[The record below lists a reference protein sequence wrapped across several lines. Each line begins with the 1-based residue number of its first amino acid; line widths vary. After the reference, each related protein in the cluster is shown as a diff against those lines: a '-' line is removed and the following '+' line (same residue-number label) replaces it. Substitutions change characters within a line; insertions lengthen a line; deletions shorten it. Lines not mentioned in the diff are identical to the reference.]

1 MNKDK
6 KYVFEIIV
14 RETENLDKICST
26 ITACD
31 YTFEELKGR
40 KADLEILN
48 CKDILLDHLPK
59 KELEKQYKKDM
70 EEACKHYENHF
81 KNPDTY
87 GISSPQKTNNTETYY
102 ERVDDGEIFIKDKKT
117 NSFYNVNMQKFKDEG
132 YFVFAYTEEIMNRLV
147 KKGCF
152 RKIYKE

>member
-1 MNKDK
+1 MNKNK

-14 RETENLDKICST
+14 RETENLEKICST

-40 KADLEILN
+40 KADLQILN

-59 KELEKQYKKDM
+59 KELEKYFKDSQ
-70 EEACKHYENHF
+70 APFVNA
-81 KNPDTY
+81 
-87 GISSPQKTNNTETYY
+87 PQKTNNEETYY
-102 ERVDDGEIFIKDKKT
+102 ERVDDGEIFVKDKYT
-117 NSFYNVNMQKFKDEG
+117 NTFYNVNMQKFKDEG
-132 YFVFAYTEEIMNRLV
+132 YFVSAYSEEIMNRLV

-152 RKIYKE
+152 RKI

>member
-14 RETENLDKICST
+14 RETENLKKICST

-40 KADLEILN
+40 KADHEILN

-59 KELEKQYKKDM
+59 KELEKY
-70 EEACKHYENHF
+70 
-81 KNPDTY
+81 
-87 GISSPQKTNNTETYY
+87 
-102 ERVDDGEIFIKDKKT
+102 
-117 NSFYNVNMQKFKDEG
+117 FKDSKNHSDLKKSDTCNAPKNSIFGEEYRKKIAEV
-132 YFVFAYTEEIMNRLV
+132 YFDYNLGSFRLKDTNGKSYPITTYRFDESGNPIGLINVFDEVIGTVFDNE
-147 KKGCF
+147 
-152 RKIYKE
+152 